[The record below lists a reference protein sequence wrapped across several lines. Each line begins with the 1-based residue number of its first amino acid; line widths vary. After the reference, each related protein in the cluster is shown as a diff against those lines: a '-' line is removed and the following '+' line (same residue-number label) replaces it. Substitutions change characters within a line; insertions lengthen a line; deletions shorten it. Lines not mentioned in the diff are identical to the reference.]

1 MARAER
7 PRTGAKPMTEAV
19 DPLIER
25 DRRAIWHPYAQ
36 HALEADPLP
45 VASARGATLT
55 LNDGRVLIDAISSW
69 WATLHGHGRTE
80 IASAIAAQAKHLDH
94 VLFAGATHAPAV
106 DVAEALLALAP
117 PGLSRV
123 FFSDDGSTAVE
134 VALKMALQ
142 AHAQRGATRR
152 TRFIA
157 FSGAYHG
164 DTAGAMSV
172 GDPDPFFVPYRA
184 LCVPIEHVAID
195 AAALEATLKDLGE
208 TVAAVILEPLVQ
220 GAGGMRMHAPEFVKR
235 VRELCDEHGAFLILD
250 EVMTGFGRT
259 GAAFA
264 AVRCGVTPDLLCVAK
279 GLTGGTLP
287 LAATLATEHLF
298 GAFLAEDRRRALF
311 HGHTFTAN
319 PIACAAARASLAIL
333 AAEDTPARLDAI
345 GTRIEARLRTSL
357 PAACVATLRR
367 CGGIVAYD
375 LPPVEGESAGYLSN
389 RSPALRQRA
398 IEHGVLLRPLGD
410 VVYAMPPSCTT
421 NAQCDAIA
429 DAMRALAE

>member
-7 PRTGAKPMTEAV
+7 PRSRRKPLTDAL

-36 HALEADPLP
+36 HAIETDPLP
-45 VASARGATLT
+45 VASAQDATLT
-55 LNDGRVLIDAISSW
+55 LSDGRVVVDAISSW
-69 WATLHGHGRTE
+69 WATLHGHGRPE
-80 IASAIAAQAKHLDH
+80 IANAIAAQAKELDH
-94 VLFAGATHAPAV
+94 VLFAGATHEPAV

-152 TRFIA
+152 TRFVG

-184 LCVPIEHVAID
+184 LCVPVEHVAVD
-195 AAALEATLKDLGE
+195 AAALEAALADLGE

-220 GAGGMRMHAPEFVKR
+220 GAGGMRMHEPEFVKR
-235 VRELCDEHGAFLILD
+235 VRELCDRHGAFLILD

-259 GAAFA
+259 GSVFA
-264 AVRCGVTPDLLCVAK
+264 ATRCQVTPDLMCVAK

-298 GAFLAEDRRRALF
+298 GAFLAEDRRKALF

-345 GTRIEARLRTSL
+345 GTRIEARLRASL
-357 PAACVATLRR
+357 PDACVATLRR
-367 CGGIVAYD
+367 CGGIVAFD
-375 LPPVEGESAGYLSN
+375 LPRADGEVAGYLAG

-398 IEHGVLLRPLGD
+398 LEHGVLLRPLGD

-421 NAQCDAIA
+421 SEQCDVIA

>member
-7 PRTGAKPMTEAV
+7 PRTGAKPKAESV

-45 VASARGATLT
+45 VASARDATLT
-55 LNDGRVLIDAISSW
+55 LNDGRVVIDAISSW
-69 WATLHGHGRTE
+69 WATLHGHGRAE
-80 IASAIAAQAKHLDH
+80 IASAIAVQAKRLDH
-94 VLFAGATHAPAV
+94 VLFAGATHEPAV

-152 TRFIA
+152 TRFVA

-184 LCVPIEHVAID
+184 LCVPIEHVAVD

-220 GAGGMRMHAPEFVKR
+220 GAGGMRMHEPAFVKR
-235 VRELCDEHGAFLILD
+235 ARELCDEHGAFLILD

-259 GAAFA
+259 GATFA

-298 GAFLAEDRRRALF
+298 GAFLAEDRRKALF

-345 GTRIEARLRTSL
+345 GTRIEARLRASL
-357 PAACVATLRR
+357 PDACVATLRR
-367 CGGIVAYD
+367 CGGIVAFD
-375 LPPVEGESAGYLSN
+375 LPRADGEVAGYLAS

-398 IEHGVLLRPLGD
+398 LEYGVLLRPLGD

-421 NAQCDAIA
+421 NEQCDVIA
-429 DAMRALAE
+429 DAMRALAK

>member
-1 MARAER
+1 
-7 PRTGAKPMTEAV
+7 
-19 DPLIER
+19 
-25 DRRAIWHPYAQ
+25 
-36 HALEADPLP
+36 
-45 VASARGATLT
+45 
-55 LNDGRVLIDAISSW
+55 
-69 WATLHGHGRTE
+69 
-80 IASAIAAQAKHLDH
+80 
-94 VLFAGATHAPAV
+94 
-106 DVAEALLALAP
+106 
-117 PGLSRV
+117 
-123 FFSDDGSTAVE
+123 
-134 VALKMALQ
+134 
-142 AHAQRGATRR
+142 
-152 TRFIA
+152 
-157 FSGAYHG
+157 
-164 DTAGAMSV
+164 
-172 GDPDPFFVPYRA
+172 
-184 LCVPIEHVAID
+184 
-195 AAALEATLKDLGE
+195 
-208 TVAAVILEPLVQ
+208 
-220 GAGGMRMHAPEFVKR
+220 MHAPEFVKR

-264 AVRCGVTPDLLCVAK
+264 ALRCGVTPDLLCVAK

-421 NAQCDAIA
+421 EAQCDAIA